1 MCIRDSNNTASD
13 NVAVGYQALY
23 DNTSGNY
30 LVAVGYQALENNTT
44 GQYNTAIGWDAL
56 KTNTTGGT
64 NTAVGYRAGDDCAGG
79 NNTFLGVHAGD
90 AYTTGNQ
97 STFLGYYA
105 GVGNLGATDSFQLY
119 IARNDAGA
127 GAAATWI
134 RGDSAG
140 ACFQG
145 NNSSSWSTTSDRRI
159 KKNIV
164 DSTQGLEIVNKI
176 RVRNFEYRKPEEIDL
191 SEFPLVTADG
201 RNATCLAQSPTGT
214 QIGVIAQEYEEVLP
228 NSVIVDQSK
237 GNKEV
242 DTDSLI
248 WHLVNSVQELSAEV
262 EQLKSQIN
270 N

>member
-1 MCIRDSNNTASD
+1 MY
-13 NVAVGYQALY
+13 NVGVGYHALY
-23 DNTSGNY
+23 AT
-30 LVAVGYQALENNTT
+30 TT
-44 GQYNTAIGWDAL
+44 GLRNTAIGSLCLDANTAADYNTGVGYGAL
-56 KTNTTGGT
+56 GANTTGGT
-64 NTAVGYRAGDDCAGG
+64 NTAVGYRAADDCTGG

-90 AYTTGNQ
+90 AYSTGNQ

-248 WHLVNSVQELSAEV
+248 WHLVNSVQELSAQNEALV
-262 EQLKSQIN
+262 ARITALESN
-270 N
+270 